1 MTAESMPQPS
11 LTSQSPGADTQQIP
25 CDEPPRNGRILT
37 FYSYKGGTGRTMLLA
52 NLGWLLAAAGQ
63 RVLMIDWDFEAP
75 GLHRYYRVF
84 LDDPDLTE
92 THGLLDFLQEFVDGS
107 RLQLLES
114 KKARIE
120 PAPNWFEEF
129 ARLSRFSIPIDH
141 EFPGEGSLELIGA
154 GRQGPAYSQS
164 VNSFH
169 WDDFYSK
176 SGGGVFL
183 ERVKELLRQEYDYIL
198 IDSRTGLSDTAGICT
213 IQMPD
218 DLVLCLTLNRQ
229 NIEGAEAVGRSASQ
243 ARRKPSGAP
252 GLRVWPVAM
261 RVELAEK
268 DRLEKARNL
277 CRERLTPL
285 AWQLNRKERA
295 EYWRDMEIL
304 YYPYYAYEEVLA
316 PIADTPGS
324 RSTLLDNVVTV
335 GRRLVTD
342 IEIGETGIRRQV
354 RETLLTESLHI
365 SEKIEFS
372 ITATQHTEVVVLSEA
387 FSTSPSQFEIA
398 AAICEH
404 LKHAFGDILQLK
416 HETVPKLPNSNAGI
430 QTPQQIDWLRS
441 SRITILVLPNQ
452 VSDAMSICI
461 QQLLN
466 SHNAVIACSFIPT
479 LRELRDNGPSAFDS
493 LKLNGLT
500 NWDFVS
506 LEHGSIGPAK
516 ATVDLRPIFRALT
529 KLLNSQV
536 PATSL
541 GDDPQKG
548 RWGSLSKADQF
559 HLDATIHR
567 PNAAE
572 QWFQVSLIVSAFSK
586 GNLLDGPVEFHLHPG
601 CVPSPQVIE
610 PETPHQASLKFNT
623 HRAFTVGVSLRGG
636 EVCLELD
643 LRTVPGAPQAFVES

>member
-1 MTAESMPQPS
+1 MTAESMPQPN
-11 LTSQSPGADTQQIP
+11 LTSQSPGADTQPIP

-114 KKARIE
+114 KKASVE
-120 PAPNWFEEF
+120 PAPNWFEDF

-198 IDSRTGLSDTAGICT
+198 IDSRTGLIDTAGICT

-268 DRLEKARNL
+268 DRLEKARTL

-295 EYWRDMEIL
+295 DYWRDMEIL

-365 SEKIEFS
+365 TEKIEFS
-372 ITATQHTEVVVLSEA
+372 ITGTQHTEVVVLSEA

-441 SRITILVLPNQ
+441 SRITI
-452 VSDAMSICI
+452 
-461 QQLLN
+461 
-466 SHNAVIACSFIPT
+466 
-479 LRELRDNGPSAFDS
+479 
-493 LKLNGLT
+493 
-500 NWDFVS
+500 
-506 LEHGSIGPAK
+506 
-516 ATVDLRPIFRALT
+516 
-529 KLLNSQV
+529 
-536 PATSL
+536 
-541 GDDPQKG
+541 
-548 RWGSLSKADQF
+548 
-559 HLDATIHR
+559 
-567 PNAAE
+567 
-572 QWFQVSLIVSAFSK
+572 
-586 GNLLDGPVEFHLHPG
+586 
-601 CVPSPQVIE
+601 
-610 PETPHQASLKFNT
+610 
-623 HRAFTVGVSLRGG
+623 
-636 EVCLELD
+636 
-643 LRTVPGAPQAFVES
+643 

>member
-1 MTAESMPQPS
+1 
-11 LTSQSPGADTQQIP
+11 
-25 CDEPPRNGRILT
+25 
-37 FYSYKGGTGRTMLLA
+37 MLLA

-114 KKARIE
+114 KKASVE

-183 ERVKELLRQEYDYIL
+183 ERVKDLLRQEYDYIL

-268 DRLEKARNL
+268 DRLEKARRL
-277 CRERLTPL
+277 CRDRLTFL
-285 AWQLNRKERA
+285 AWQLNLKQRA
-295 EYWRDMEIL
+295 DYWRDMEIL
-304 YYPYYAYEEVLA
+304 YYPYYAYEEILA

-324 RSTLLDNVVTV
+324 RATLLDNVMSV
-335 GRRLVTD
+335 GRRIVSDL
-342 IEIGETGIRRQV
+342 EREETGVNPTERQ
-354 RETLLTESLHI
+354 ELLADSLRLNDRVESSLNERVK
-365 SEKIEFS
+365 SD
-372 ITATQHTEVVVLSEA
+372 VVVLSETER
-387 FSTSPSQFEIA
+387 TSSAQFRTA
-398 AAICEH
+398 AHLCERLNEDFH
-404 LKHAFGDILQLK
+404 GRFQFR
-416 HETVPKLPNSNAGI
+416 HETVESHSDESTSSGPDCGI
-430 QTPQQIDWLRS
+430 AKERSKKFGWLELCAAVVLVFPSHPTDLLSVLVNELFSHEVKVIVCHLRPS
-441 SRITILVLPNQ
+441 SRELNVLNTQSLHALRRLSPRNWVFLPWHLAPPWGNPRQQNLAPIKNVLKHITRLP
-452 VSDAMSICI
+452 
-461 QQLLN
+461 
-466 SHNAVIACSFIPT
+466 
-479 LRELRDNGPSAFDS
+479 RSADQC
-493 LKLNGLT
+493 L
-500 NWDFVS
+500 
-506 LEHGSIGPAK
+506 
-516 ATVDLRPIFRALT
+516 
-529 KLLNSQV
+529 
-536 PATSL
+536 
-541 GDDPQKG
+541 DDPQKG
-548 RWGSLSKADQF
+548 RWGGISKSDQF
-559 HLDATIHR
+559 QLAAKVLQ
-567 PNAAE
+567 PNPAE
-572 QWFQVSLIVSAFSK
+572 KWFEVWLSVNVLRSDDSLV
-586 GNLLDGPVEFHLHPG
+586 GPIEFYLHPD
-601 CVPSPQVIE
+601 CVPSPQVVE
-610 PETPHQASLKFNT
+610 PETPHQATLRFHT

-636 EVCLELD
+636 EVRLEVD
-643 LRTVPGAPQAFVES
+643 LRDVPGAPQAFVES